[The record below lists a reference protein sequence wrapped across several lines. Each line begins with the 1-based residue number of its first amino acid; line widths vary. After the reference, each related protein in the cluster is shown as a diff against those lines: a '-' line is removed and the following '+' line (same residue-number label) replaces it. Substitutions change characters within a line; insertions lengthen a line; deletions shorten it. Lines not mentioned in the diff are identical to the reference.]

1 MKRVLLILIIS
12 LLFVSGWGIVLADT
26 LCPHKQAR
34 RAHQGVEPVVKH
46 ERGSSCHAEMA
57 RDEVEA
63 NETPAAEEEEQRASF
78 EGQTGPCTHCITN
91 PETPTNL
98 FAFARATE
106 LSKRDAR
113 AAVLPPSSFLSPFAT
128 SFAPPVQAR
137 QHAPPGTLSR
147 RHLLLSV
154 FLI

>member
-12 LLFVSGWGIVLADT
+12 LLFVSGWGVVFADT

-34 RAHQGVEPVVKH
+34 RAH
-46 ERGSSCHAEMA
+46 ERIETVAQHREGSSCHEEMA
-57 RDEVEA
+57 SDEAEA
-63 NETPAAEEEEQRASF
+63 IEPPDAEEEAQRASF

-91 PETPTNL
+91 PETPANL
-98 FAFARATE
+98 LVFTRVAE
-106 LSKRDAR
+106 LSKRDAGVP
-113 AAVLPPSSFLSPFAT
+113 VLPPSGFLSSFAT

-147 RHLLLSV
+147 RHLLLNV

>member
-12 LLFVSGWGIVLADT
+12 LLFVSGWGTVLADT
-26 LCPHKQAR
+26 ICPHKQAR
-34 RAHQGVEPVVKH
+34 RAHERVEPIAQH
-46 ERGSSCHAEMA
+46 REGSSCHEEMA
-57 RDEVEA
+57 SDEAEA
-63 NETPAAEEEEQRASF
+63 TKTTADAEDEQRASL

-91 PETPTNL
+91 PETPANL
-98 FAFARATE
+98 LVFTRGAE
-106 LSKRDAR
+106 ISKRDAGVP
-113 AAVLPPSSFLSPFAT
+113 ALLPSGYLSPFAA

-147 RHLLLSV
+147 RHLLLNV

>member
-12 LLFVSGWGIVLADT
+12 LLFVSGCGAVLADT

-34 RAHQGVEPVVKH
+34 RAHQRVEVVIEH
-46 ERGSSCHAEMA
+46 GQRSSCHAEMA
-57 RDEVEA
+57 SDELK
-63 NETPAAEEEEQRASF
+63 PADTLSTEEQEQRASF
-78 EGQTGPCTHCITN
+78 EGQTGPCTHCITS
-91 PETPTNL
+91 PETQINL
-98 FAFARATE
+98 FVLTRGTE
-106 LSKRDAR
+106 LSKRDAG
-113 AAVLPPSSFLSPFAT
+113 AAVLLPSGFLSPFAA

-137 QHAPPGTLSR
+137 QHAPPGINPR